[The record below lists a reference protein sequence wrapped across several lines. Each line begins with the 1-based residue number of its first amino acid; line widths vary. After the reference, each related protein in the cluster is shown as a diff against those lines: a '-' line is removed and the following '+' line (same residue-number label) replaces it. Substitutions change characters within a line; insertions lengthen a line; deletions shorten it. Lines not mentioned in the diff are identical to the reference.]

1 MPNKTVQVTIKFKKR
16 TGIKL
21 LLALFRT
28 IPAHYHIL
36 RRRHNSHLLAL
47 YAALRLSFAGYDFS
61 RAFRRL
67 R

>member
-21 LLALFRT
+21 LLALFRG
-28 IPAHYHIL
+28 IPAHYRIL
-36 RRRHNSHLLAL
+36 RRCDDSRLLAL

-61 RAFRRL
+61 RTFRRL